1 MIIFCAFFCIQNHLS
16 LYILYNI
23 YETYSI
29 EKDIKKT
36 YHFTKAWR
44 VLQGVSDINEGPS
57 LVLLTG
63 PDVGKL
69 DGQVLDVGAEVL
81 DRLQSVREITE
92 QKSS

>member
-1 MIIFCAFFCIQNHLS
+1 M
-16 LYILYNI
+16 NI
-23 YETYSI
+23 
-29 EKDIKKT
+29 KT

-57 LVLLTG
+57 LVLLTA

-69 DGQVLDVGAEVL
+69 DGQVLDVGAKVL

-92 QKSS
+92 QKSSSEFTRIFNTNFANLYNTKS